1 MYNYFE
7 ELSAF
12 DNSQLY
18 TGQVIMIM
26 IINDYNIVH

>member
-18 TGQVIMIM
+18 CGQVVIIM
-26 IINDYNIVH
+26 IINDYM